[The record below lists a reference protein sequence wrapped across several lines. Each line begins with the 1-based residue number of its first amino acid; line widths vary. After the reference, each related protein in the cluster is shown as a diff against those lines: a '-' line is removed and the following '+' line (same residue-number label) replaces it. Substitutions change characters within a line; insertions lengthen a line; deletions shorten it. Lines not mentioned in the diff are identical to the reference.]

1 MKIVA
6 VLAATVSAC
15 GSSTGDAQKNETPA
29 PAANVA
35 APASPASAAAPAPAE
50 SAERGV
56 EDPRAFVE
64 STYEAY
70 NVDPDAPPEEP
81 AFAYSERLRRLFEAY
96 EDWARQ
102 HDDLVGSLDFDWW
115 MNAQDWGPVEVQL
128 AEEPEGADRRTIV
141 ARFSNYGTPVVN
153 RFRFVREGERWYLD
167 DVVNGDG
174 AAEGWTLS
182 QLLEERPE

>member
-1 MKIVA
+1 MMKIVA
-6 VLAATVSAC
+6 MLAALLGAC
-15 GSSTGDAQKNETPA
+15 GTSNGDARGDGMPA
-29 PAANVA
+29 PANGTAPA
-35 APASPASAAAPAPAE
+35 APANAAAPAPAA

-64 STYEAY
+64 TTYEAY
-70 NVDPDAPPEEP
+70 NADPDAPPEEP

-96 EDWARQ
+96 ENWTRQ

-115 MNAQDWGPVEVQL
+115 MNAQDWGPVDVQL
-128 AEEPEGADRRTIV
+128 AEEQEGRDRRTVV
-141 ARFSNYGTPVVN
+141 ARFSNYGTAVVN
-153 RFRFVREGERWYLD
+153 RFRFVRVGERWYLD

-182 QLLEERPE
+182 RLLQERPE